1 MADASGIENATR
13 RLSAALDGLDAALE
27 RRREADRGEAAL
39 VAQVSA
45 LGTDRSRLASELD
58 QQTSRAQRL
67 DAASRDVARRLDVAM
82 DAVRTVVDAKHD

>member
-1 MADASGIENATR
+1 MADASGIEGATR
-13 RLSAALDGLDAALE
+13 RLSAALDGLEAALE

-58 QQTSRAQRL
+58 EQTARAQRL
-67 DAASRDVARRLDVAM
+67 DAASRDVARRLDTAM
-82 DAVRTVVDAKHD
+82 DAVRTVVDANQD